1 MSLRLVKTQLLPRSG
16 LTPLELN
23 MILKTRYLS
32 NRLVVTLEKTVTETI
47 DDKPVTE
54 QEFSDELE
62 DMRLQESSMIGR
74 CDESARL
81 SRRTSLDLQS
91 FIRLRNIL
99 GWSIES
105 TDAATAA
112 LAHREVIYPSDTTQN
127 HVLDG
132 DFIQRLAAAQELS
145 IKTSI
150 TVVELFPFWGLMYAQ
165 FPNSLYARLFLS
177 SGLVKL
183 YPFLAF
189 VDGDGQTDATFGKNM
204 GAVLL
209 ALGMTQDDQV
219 VFMGIIGFN
228 PNTPWMLDGI
238 DRLYSH
244 QRLCKILR
252 LPVKRYAD
260 WWRVVCQKGGVD
272 TFTDPQSALKVLDLW
287 LDLPE
292 GIESSQQALDL
303 IVFLEEEEGGKL
315 DEHDLSAGLGSL
327 REWRVLGGVCFR
339 FE

>member
-1 MSLRLVKTQLLPRSG
+1 
-16 LTPLELN
+16 
-23 MILKTRYLS
+23 
-32 NRLVVTLEKTVTETI
+32 
-47 DDKPVTE
+47 
-54 QEFSDELE
+54 
-62 DMRLQESSMIGR
+62 MRLQESSMIGR

-99 GWSIES
+99 GWSIET

-112 LAHREVIYPSDTTQN
+112 LAHREVIYPSDTTQH

-132 DFIQRLAAAQELS
+132 DFIQCPAAVQELS

-165 FPNSLYARLFLS
+165 FSNSLYARLFLR

-183 YPFLAF
+183 YPSLAF
-189 VDGDGQTDATFGKNM
+189 VDGDGQTDATFGKNK
-204 GAVLL
+204 GAVLR

-219 VFMGIIGFN
+219 VFMGIIGFDS
-228 PNTPWMLDGI
+228 NTPWTLDGI
-238 DRLYSH
+238 SRLYSH
-244 QRLCKILR
+244 QQLYKMLH

-272 TFTDPQSALKVLDLW
+272 PFTDPQSALKVLDLW
-287 LDLPE
+287 LYLPE
-292 GIESSQQALDL
+292 GIE
-303 IVFLEEEEGGKL
+303 
-315 DEHDLSAGLGSL
+315 
-327 REWRVLGGVCFR
+327 
-339 FE
+339 